1 MRLREEVN
9 NASGDFFFE
18 AYVFFPPSSSR
29 ESSSSASQQ
38 FVHYRQWHC
47 ELSVRMQKGLS
58 KANGATRLSLK
69 CRDLNSISAWNYIFI
84 QSISSS
90 GNRASVGTTRSIT
103 FMLDLFAAKKK
114 KRTATPSSS
123 LNLSYVFFFPWTT
136 CWRLCTST
144 TVQFFP
150 LALLFLFLR

>member
-9 NASGDFFFE
+9 NASGDFCFE

-29 ESSSSASQQ
+29 ESSSFQRVSLSITVNGTVNCA
-38 FVHYRQWHC
+38 FVC
-47 ELSVRMQKGLS
+47 KKLS

-123 LNLSYVFFFPWTT
+123 LNLSAFFPWTT

>member
-9 NASGDFFFE
+9 NASGDFFE

-69 CRDLNSISAWNYIFI
+69 CRDLNSISARNYIFI

-123 LNLSYVFFFPWTT
+123 LNLSAFFPWTT